1 MHRIITPSF
10 VVLVLANALVAQ
22 PQKPSAP
29 EPPKAEPPKPVTAGP
44 APATSGDP
52 AVDELLDKLEAKGD
66 EIKGLTCKLRYNYVT
81 VDPVE
86 SSQTKTGDLKYLKP
100 TGAIVNGM
108 FKIHFHEL
116 IADGAK
122 SSHEEQIAFN
132 GNWLIERNDKAKTI
146 IRREVVKPGQK
157 INPFELG
164 KGPFPMPFGQK
175 RSDMLQHF
183 KIKKEAP
190 AKDDPSNTVHLH
202 CEPHPHSSMAS
213 RYKRVEMFLDKG
225 NNLPVRMVCERLSD
239 DNRIEVSFTDV
250 DTKAAPTAD
259 DFRIEEPKDFDK
271 REEPITDE
279 PAGPNDNAPPLP
291 PAKSK

>member
-1 MHRIITPSF
+1 MHRIFTSTII
-10 VVLVLANALVAQ
+10 VLVLSTAIFAQ
-22 PQKPSAP
+22 PQKPAAP
-29 EPPKAEPPKPVTAGP
+29 EPPKAEPPKPVAAGP

-86 SSQTKTGDLKYLKP
+86 SSQVKTGDLKYLKP
-100 TGAIVNGM
+100 TNAIVNGM

-122 SSHEEQIAFN
+122 SAHEEQIAFN

-146 IRREVVKPGQK
+146 IRREVVKPGQR

-183 KIKKEAP
+183 KINKVAP
-190 AKDDPSNTVHLH
+190 NKDEMPNTVHLH

-213 RYKRVEMFLDKG
+213 RYKRVEMYLDKG

-239 DNRIEVSFTDV
+239 DNRIEVSFTEV
-250 DTKAAPTAD
+250 DAKAAPTPD
-259 DFRIEEPKDFDK
+259 DFKIEEPKDFDK

-291 PAKSK
+291 PAKGK